1 MNIAYF
7 SALVKLPIQ
16 QNAAKA
22 CNECINNPIA
32 QLNLYGWAFID
43 YNKVI
48 KNRPLKM
55 ENKQVQI
62 HIEKIKLLYQNSLI
76 TILLSGV
83 AGLFFG
89 GRIVEQRNS
98 PTSAYLASGN
108 DFIRLHSRHAHHQI
122 STRKASVARSAKVGG
137 AIRHKPASGI
147 FMLERWFNLDYA
159 AR

>member
-16 QNAAKA
+16 QNAAIA

-32 QLNLYGWAFID
+32 QLNLYGWAFMD

-55 ENKQVQI
+55 ESKQVQI
-62 HIEKIKLLYQNSLI
+62 HIKKLGAVVSKQSYSNCVKRCCRFI
-76 TILLSGV
+76 
-83 AGLFFG
+83 FG
-89 GRIVEQRNS
+89 GRLVEQRKS

-122 STRKASVARSAKVGG
+122 
-137 AIRHKPASGI
+137 
-147 FMLERWFNLDYA
+147 
-159 AR
+159 

>member
-1 MNIAYF
+1 M
-7 SALVKLPIQ
+7 
-16 QNAAKA
+16 
-22 CNECINNPIA
+22 
-32 QLNLYGWAFID
+32 D

-76 TILLSGV
+76 PIVLSGV
-83 AGLFFG
+83 AGLFLIAALWNSANHLHLLIWLVVTILFACI
-89 GRIVEQRNS
+89 RVMLITKFQREK
-98 PTSAYLASGN
+98 PE
-108 DFIRLHSRHAHHQI
+108 SRA
-122 STRKASVARSAKVGG
+122 VLKVGS
-137 AIRHKPASGI
+137 AIRHKSAGSI